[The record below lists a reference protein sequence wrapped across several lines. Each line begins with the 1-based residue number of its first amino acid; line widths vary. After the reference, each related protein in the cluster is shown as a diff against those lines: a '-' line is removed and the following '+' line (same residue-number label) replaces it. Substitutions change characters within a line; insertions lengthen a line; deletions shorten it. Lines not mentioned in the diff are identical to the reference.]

1 MLNAFIRQIIE
12 VLYHMAVAK
21 DPLFF
26 EGALHRGEELIV
38 KIVDF

>member
-26 EGALHRGEELIV
+26 EGSLHRGEELIV